1 VVQAGEE
8 VKAITKTAIQGGSQ
22 LDGLE
27 LHLARTKQKNQSNT
41 SCSGFEMYRKLNLAA
56 DSGSVL
62 PGWETPS

>member
-1 VVQAGEE
+1 VVQAGEGSQGDHE
-8 VKAITKTAIQGGSQ
+8 DRDQGGSQ

-27 LHLARTKQKNQSNT
+27 LHWRELNKKTRATQG
-41 SCSGFEMYRKLNLAA
+41 CSGFEMYRKLNLAA